1 MKEFAT
7 IIPAIKK
14 NGNIPD
20 QLIKTLNGK
29 TLIQRAIDTAKELNS
44 DIYIITDSQEIS
56 LIADRNGVKY
66 IYNASFKIDGE
77 FFLKNM
83 KKFLDSLNLVDQ
95 YQNILIYRANTPLI
109 TSEKLLKAYEFF
121 LITKIKF

>member
-77 FFLKNM
+77 FF
-83 KKFLDSLNLVDQ
+83 
-95 YQNILIYRANTPLI
+95 
-109 TSEKLLKAYEFF
+109 
-121 LITKIKF
+121 